1 MKLRHGNARAHTHT
15 HRHVHRH
22 TCSHS
27 NNGEL
32 VGTWKN
38 PMYATIR
45 LYGLLSQVKCFSAA
59 HWRCIQTVS
68 YGWNE
73 ARLIKAA
80 FPPLFLIYMHCK
92 TNEMECKGKD
102 KRHNEIVKIAAFCM
116 WCDLGVCTHLMS
128 FQITVFGL
136 AAPDKIMSLRA
147 SSPHFF

>member
-1 MKLRHGNARAHTHT
+1 MFALCDSDKLTYGQHSNHPQAASSCLIMNSHRDGELSESVVLLEARNKVNTSPYTWWSYGTATHARTHTRRRAHK
-15 HRHVHRH
+15 H

-59 HWRCIQTVS
+59 HWRCAQTVS
-68 YGWNE
+68 YGLNE

-80 FPPLFLIYMHCK
+80 FSP
-92 TNEMECKGKD
+92 
-102 KRHNEIVKIAAFCM
+102 
-116 WCDLGVCTHLMS
+116 
-128 FQITVFGL
+128 VFNL
-136 AAPDKIMSLRA
+136 YAV
-147 SSPHFF
+147 